1 MNINLIQDSI
11 NINNLIRIILVHEE
25 NVNLYLRQNNNIIS
39 FNIDYLNDENETSLD
54 SSNNIQNQ
62 NRLIINYLIQN
73 NNLFFQGKFSDI
85 EHPIN
90 NICSIS
96 QEEFDNNDDIIKINA
111 CNHIFKREEIIR
123 WLEVSNQCPCCRINI
138 LSQQNL

>member
-11 NINNLIRIILVHEE
+11 NINNLIRIILLHEE

-90 NICSIS
+90 NTCSIS

-111 CNHIFKREEIIR
+111 CNHIFKREEFIR